1 MMIFIGLVV
10 GIAIGYLCFTI
21 GFKFGVIA
29 TMARMEAIRVQM
41 EDIFRDLQD
50 LNSQWTEDEL

>member
-1 MMIFIGLVV
+1 MTTFIAV
-10 GIAIGYLCFTI
+10 IIGMALGFLSFRI

-29 TMARMEAIRVQM
+29 AISRMEAIRVQM

-50 LNSQWTEDEL
+50 LNSEWTEDDL

>member
-1 MMIFIGLVV
+1 MTTIIALVI
-10 GIAIGYLCFTI
+10 GIAMGYLCFTL

-29 TMARMEAIRVQM
+29 AVARMEAIRVQM

-50 LNSQWTEDEL
+50 LNSQWTEDDL